1 MREKGNE
8 AICAAWVSRDKRTTF
23 IGRAT
28 MTSSTKT
35 ILLLVYWF
43 LGLGKADAG
52 IGEGDV

>member
-52 IGEGDV
+52 IGEGDG